1 MKTITLHLTFSAAV
15 LEILCSL
22 SRLEEKDYQTS
33 NTHRLK
39 REVETQEGLSDARE
53 ECPLHWKDEN
63 GPPGNQRQQEAGL
76 GHRGK
81 ATWVLESLHPG
92 KRQW

>member
-1 MKTITLHLTFSAAV
+1 MFIISIRG
-15 LEILCSL
+15 ERL
-22 SRLEEKDYQTS
+22 SDLKYTQT
-33 NTHRLK
+33 K

-63 GPPGNQRQQEAGL
+63 GPPGNQRHQEAGL
-76 GHRGK
+76 SHRGK